1 MIAAVILSA
10 GESSRMG
17 SPKALIPFRGR
28 TFLGHLLEV
37 IRTANE
43 ADAAQ
48 SSSLLEN
55 SDRSDHLADGRIG
68 LARVVLG
75 AGAEEIRVRAGLDP
89 GCVVVNEDWRSG
101 QLSSIQAAIRSLSV
115 ADAGAVDGVILFLV
129 DHPLVSGELV
139 RTMVHQFYESGLAI
153 VVPTYLG
160 RRGHPVIFA
169 RRLFGELLAAEL
181 TKGAREVVWAH
192 ADEVL
197 EVPTDEEGVVMNLND
212 PETLRQALTR
222 FEDGAI

>member
-17 SPKALIPFRGR
+17 APKALVPFRGL
-28 TFLGHLLEV
+28 TFLGYLLEV
-37 IRTANE
+37 IRSAND
-43 ADAAQ
+43 ADAAL
-48 SSSLLEN
+48 SNSLHAEN
-55 SDRSDHLADGRIG
+55 RDTNRIADERIG
-68 LARVVLG
+68 LSRVVLG

-89 GCVVVNEDWRSG
+89 GCVLINEDWRSG
-101 QLSSIQAAIRSLSV
+101 QLSSIQAAIRNL
-115 ADAGAVDGVILFLV
+115 AAGDAEAVDGVILFLV

-139 RTMVHQFYESGLAI
+139 RTMVRRFYESKCAI

-222 FEDGAI
+222 FEDGAT

>member
-1 MIAAVILSA
+1 
-10 GESSRMG
+10 MG

-37 IRTANE
+37 IRSAN
-43 ADAAQ
+43 DVDTAQ
-48 SSSLLEN
+48 SNSLHVEN
-55 SDRSDHLADGRIG
+55 LYTNRIADVRIG
-68 LARVVLG
+68 LIRVVLG
-75 AGAEEIRVRAGLDP
+75 AGAEEIRVRAGLDA
-89 GCVVVNEDWRSG
+89 GCVVVNADWRSG
-101 QLSSIQAAIRSLSV
+101 QLSSIQAAIRSLS
-115 ADAGAVDGVILFLV
+115 AEDAGAVDGVILFLV

-139 RTMVHQFYESGLAI
+139 RTMVDRFYESERAI

-160 RRGHPVIFA
+160 RRGHPVILA

-197 EVPTDEEGVVMNLND
+197 EVSTYEEGVVLNLND
-212 PETLRQALTR
+212 PETLRQVLTR
-222 FEDGAI
+222 FEGGAT

>member
-1 MIAAVILSA
+1 VIAAVILSA

-17 SPKALIPFRGR
+17 SPKALVSFRGR

-43 ADAAQ
+43 LLAPQ
-48 SSSLLEN
+48 SNSLLAEN
-55 SDRSDHLADGRIG
+55 SGTDRLADKRIG
-68 LARVVLG
+68 LTRVVLG

-89 GCVVVNEDWRSG
+89 GCVVVNADWRSG
-101 QLSSIQAAIRSLSV
+101 QLSSIQAAIRSLSGEESE
-115 ADAGAVDGVILFLV
+115 GADGVILFLV

-139 RTMVHQFYESGLAI
+139 RTMVHKFYESGRAI

-197 EVPTDEEGVVMNLND
+197 EVPTDEEGIVLNLND

-222 FEDGAI
+222 FEDDAS

>member
-1 MIAAVILSA
+1 
-10 GESSRMG
+10 MG

-37 IRTANE
+37 IRSAND

-48 SSSLLEN
+48 SNSLLVEG
-55 SDRSDHLADGRIG
+55 SPSDHLGDDLAIQSADGRIG
-68 LARVVLG
+68 LTRVVLG
-75 AGAEEIRVRAGLDP
+75 AGAEEIRVRGGLDP
-89 GCVVVNEDWRSG
+89 SCVVVNADWRSG
-101 QLSSIQAAIRSLSV
+101 QLSSIQAAIRSLSD

-139 RTMVHQFYESGLAI
+139 RMMVRRFYESERAI
-153 VVPTYLG
+153 VVPAYLG

-197 EVPTDEEGVVMNLND
+197 EVPTDEEGVVLNLND